1 MPIAASCSPLRTH
14 LTEHCLTRRQ
24 YYKSATCQQSRVS
37 MRPLSTLRRSFLS
50 HISKPVWYFAKRRVL
65 LSDHRLPRP
74 LPPPRILIML
84 TSACNEWYRVLFWYI
99 IYKYV
104 YNHQHYT
111 WDYISRLSF
120 LRIHMRIH
128 TSLCA
133 IRHIYCI
140 YVQYCLF

>member
-1 MPIAASCSPLRTH
+1 MKIRPAKRLRNTRLCPSQLLIHLCELVHRTLSHTAAIL
-14 LTEHCLTRRQ
+14 Q
-24 YYKSATCQQSRVS
+24 SATCQQSRAS

-65 LSDHRLPRP
+65 LSDHRLPC
-74 LPPPRILIML
+74 ILIML

-111 WDYISRLSF
+111 WNIYTCVYIRY
-120 LRIHMRIH
+120 
-128 TSLCA
+128 
-133 IRHIYCI
+133 IRHALYCI
-140 YVQYCLF
+140 YVQ